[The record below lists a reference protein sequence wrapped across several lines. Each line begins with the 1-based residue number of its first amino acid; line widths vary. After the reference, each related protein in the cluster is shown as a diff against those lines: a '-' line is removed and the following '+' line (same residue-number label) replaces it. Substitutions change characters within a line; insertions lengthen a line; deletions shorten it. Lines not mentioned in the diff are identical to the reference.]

1 MRDRLYYSVGSERS
15 PTDPFGRS
23 SLVIEVDGR
32 ARLDQYTR
40 AGHSAWTGAV
50 AASALDKLW
59 AALEE
64 AAFPEMPRHPVPA
77 GSAIRDLNV
86 GGAQGKS
93 VYIAYHTAE
102 KLPGYNVAFWL
113 LDTIIRQLSED
124 TVKAVPASNE
134 KIVNAVTRVPTSE

>member
-1 MRDRLYYSVGSERS
+1 MRDRIYYSVGSEHS

-23 SLVIEVDGR
+23 SLVIEVDGH

-40 AGHSAWTGAV
+40 AGQSAWTGMV

-86 GGAQGKS
+86 GGPDGKS
-93 VYIAYHTAE
+93 VYIAYHAAE
-102 KLPGYNVAFWL
+102 TLPGYNAAFWL
-113 LDTIIRQLSED
+113 LDTLIRQLSEN

-134 KIVNAVTRVPTSE
+134 KIVDAIARVPTSE